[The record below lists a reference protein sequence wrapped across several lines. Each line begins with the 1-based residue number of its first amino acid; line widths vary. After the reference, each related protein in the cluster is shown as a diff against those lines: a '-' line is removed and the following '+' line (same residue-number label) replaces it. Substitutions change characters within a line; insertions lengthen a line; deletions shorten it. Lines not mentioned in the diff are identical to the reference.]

1 MRRDRRGEAR
11 RGEARRG
18 EARRGEARRGEA
30 SGELCFYVVGIVKQH
45 VKAPSRRVEPFACLA
60 DCRSPWV
67 PAARAR
73 RCKRGAEIRRRLL
86 DLQELTGSGMSRV
99 VRIAVVG
106 DAGVGKTSLISTA
119 AHDAFDVRPVP
130 VLPPTR
136 LPASYTPDGVPM
148 VVTDTSSRPEDQQVL
163 DMVLRHS
170 DVVVVCFDATRQ
182 GTLDTIRAAWY
193 PRIQMLNPDVPVIMA
208 CCKADRLAEERE
220 VALLRERVERS
231 VHDLP
236 HVEVCLNC
244 SSRTLRM
251 VADVF
256 FYALKSVLYP
266 LQPLYDRLEKRLR
279 PLCVRAL
286 KRVFVMC
293 DKDGDGALCDPELNG
308 FQLTCFGMALD
319 EGELQNVKQIVA
331 SKMPAGVTSS
341 GITLEGFLF
350 LHVLFIERGRL
361 ESTWAV
367 LRKFGYSDNLLL
379 SDDVLDR
386 VAFNL
391 PIDQVWELSE
401 AGRDFLRHQFAL
413 YDEDGDGLLSWQQ
426 LDAMYSTLPPP
437 VWQGEPWNRLLVP
450 GVFGSAH
457 RLDAFLL
464 KWDFEVLTDPRN
476 AYAHLLYLGFGG
488 PDGSGGP
495 ALLTKRCRHQL
506 QKRHKAELA
515 ARTCV
520 QCLVFGPLGA
530 GKTSLLKALVGQRPE
545 HPSPAT
551 LPLPASAPT
560 RTHPPPP
567 GATPPPPATYSMVL
581 TQAPPASDGP
591 GGAAGGGEGDP
602 AGEGGEGEGEGEGG
616 RVACKGQPLPAEPKD
631 RQEAGGA
638 AQPSGGYGSALSGGP
653 PCAVAIAHGPD
664 DKERTLLL
672 QEVTEDIE
680 QQVLTSAA
688 LAAMG
693 PPLLTPPPG
702 STSDLPDLA
711 RADVAAFV
719 FDSSS
724 RESFQAAVDLLVKV
738 SSLAGETLPCVLVAA
753 KDELVMSAALEAEV
767 AATCQSLQV
776 PLPVSMSAQVGDVS
790 ALFSTLVAAALL
802 KPEAWLPETPAR
814 KARRRLIRQVLLG
827 TTVGAAAAATLY
839 LAYRIL
845 SSPAPGTSSP
855 HPSPGLPLPASSPAS
870 HPTQPS
876 HTPAKGLP
884 SSTPAP
890 PTPHPTLMPGSTALA
905 GPANSSSSSS
915 STGGW
920 GSVGS
925 TPVGSHSHGQHPSH
939 GAGSA
944 SSFPAAS
951 SADSV
956 IASGAVP
963 PGDPSLLSSQFESG
977 LSLWDSVSAQLT
989 SALASLLGPS
999 TAPVAD
1005 TGNSTATGASI
1016 KAASVAEPAV
1026 KSSGCLELA
1035 TGACGTIATC
1045 GYLLRCRSGKDGN
1058 TTPIGTSAQDWHGPV
1073 GACGVLCDGESSQ
1086 RDRHFRQQADCDLE
1100 AASTR
1105 SGAPPS
1111 CVECTGAWGRKHRAG
1126 LALLLD

>member
-1 MRRDRRGEAR
+1 
-11 RGEARRG
+11 
-18 EARRGEARRGEA
+18 
-30 SGELCFYVVGIVKQH
+30 
-45 VKAPSRRVEPFACLA
+45 
-60 DCRSPWV
+60 
-67 PAARAR
+67 
-73 RCKRGAEIRRRLL
+73 
-86 DLQELTGSGMSRV
+86 MSRV

-530 GKTSLLKALVGQRPE
+530 GKTSLLKAL
-545 HPSPAT
+545 
-551 LPLPASAPT
+551 
-560 RTHPPPP
+560 
-567 GATPPPPATYSMVL
+567 
-581 TQAPPASDGP
+581 
-591 GGAAGGGEGDP
+591 
-602 AGEGGEGEGEGEGG
+602 
-616 RVACKGQPLPAEPKD
+616 
-631 RQEAGGA
+631 
-638 AQPSGGYGSALSGGP
+638 
-653 PCAVAIAHGPD
+653 
-664 DKERTLLL
+664 
-672 QEVTEDIE
+672 EVTEDIE

-839 LAYRIL
+839 LAYRLL
-845 SSPAPGTSSP
+845 SSPAPSTTSP
-855 HPSPGLPLPASSPAS
+855 NPSPGLTPPASSPAS
-870 HPTQPS
+870 LLTQPS

-884 SSTPAP
+884 PSTPAP
-890 PTPHPTLMPGSTALA
+890 PTPHPTLMPGNTALA
-905 GPANSSSSSS
+905 GTASSSSSS
-915 STGGW
+915 GTGGW

-944 SSFPAAS
+944 SNFPAAS

-956 IASGAVP
+956 IASNAVP

-1035 TGACGTIATC
+1035 TGACATIATC
-1045 GYLLRCRSGKDGN
+1045 HYLLRGRSGKDGN
-1058 TTPIGTSAQDWHGPV
+1058 TTPIGTSAQEWHGPA

-1086 RDRHFRQQADCDLE
+1086 RDRHSRQQADCDSE

-1126 LALLLD
+1126 LALLLG